1 MGIMGYKDAVR
12 ITSQGESKDLT
23 KIVRGDSIRIFNQF
37 GIWIVEDSSNAH
49 GLYFIR
55 SMRITPT
62 DKTVIKKDY
71 HATDE
76 MLRLGLLDEIGED
89 FAGRASLEQERFYD
103 RHLAGKRAVE
113 VVA

>member
-37 GIWIVEDSSNAH
+37 GIWNAH